1 MQTLTPQELE
11 TARTL
16 RLQGRSTDEVYN
28 YIAGNRV
35 GAPSRLSAVRQ
46 ERVVSPSTGQD
57 ILGDVIDFGK
67 GVGQAFKRVVPE
79 VREAFTTPDIDVRS
93 RVSAAALDVAQ
104 VPLDIAG
111 EAIIGAGKAALPQ
124 SAEDAIKR
132 TFNRGVQG
140 AMESDFAKNTMGWYE
155 QQSPE
160 VQFRLREILLPGV
173 EVAAELGSGGVLGK
187 LFSRGRRQVAG
198 DIAEELQNVAREA
211 ETGNIAPANRVVQST
226 IDDAERERIVT
237 DFTNAYQ
244 NSLVEN
250 RTAINRQ
257 LDKLAD
263 QSSFGDVQLTRDEL
277 IRNLAEE
284 GYIPSIEG
292 RLAKFDNTFADI
304 ENRQDRVMQAL
315 MPVLEN
321 TRTTVQIED
330 FFEQIRQSLRNDA
343 RVGSDINVALQRIDA
358 LEEGARANY
367 GDTLSAVDINRLKI
381 EGNQKRG
388 DVGRASND
396 PVVTDVWSNVAR
408 TANQWIDQ
416 NIPDNAGKRANAE
429 WARLQR
435 IKDTAQ
441 ILNNQQVDVG
451 IFGRAL
457 GSYITTVLGSTA
469 GLSVAGP
476 GGLVIAGVLSN
487 IGADTLANLIRNRTF
502 NPKVAEQVRNVMRQD
517 DELVEDLIRTAND
530 QDTEIIRRFLLPAAD
545 PNAPRSQVSSGAPI
559 QLGGDTPKGRVE
571 PGITERTREGA
582 IRQPE
587 GERVPT
593 EVERAIQQD
602 RDALEQ
608 AIMEMEVEANAL
620 RGENT
625 LVKNA
630 DGQYYRFKTIP
641 SWVPDNLRDGNNLE
655 KAIKNIEQ
663 GKKPR
668 EDTKVAQLQQLV
680 QEHIDKRVAEIKAA
694 DTTLTEGVFSNDT
707 AFAIALLAGGT
718 YYLSTTD
725 GEGAPILAAAAFASP
740 AGRKAL
746 AKQGGRVAKMS
757 DDMAVETL
765 DALKAYDATPLTTK
779 VPTRST
785 TQGSMQGIEF
795 GNADA
800 EVRLTQLQAKN
811 EGSAL
816 SNAELVEAR
825 ALLEQMG
832 AITPFAK
839 PATTKTTDLLEEARK
854 YDSAEEFVKKI
865 QNNVQKVTLPAGK
878 DRQFISEL
886 YKVGDSNIYVGY
898 KKTGEKKKV
907 TIPVVNSS
915 GKKVGETT
923 ENQNIVELKIFSVSA
938 DDENFANAFTR
949 AEGVK
954 TSEMGTEEFVKSLN
968 SQLKTVWKEANN

>member
-16 RLQGRSTDEVYN
+16 RLQGKSTDEVYN
-28 YIAGNRV
+28 YIAANRV
-35 GAPSRLSAVRQ
+35 GAPSRLSAARQ

-57 ILGDVIDFGK
+57 ILGDVMDFGR

-79 VREAFTTPDIDVRS
+79 VREAFTTPEIDTPS
-93 RVSAAALDVAQ
+93 RIGAAALDVAQ

-111 EAIIGAGKAALPQ
+111 EAIIGAGKVALPQ
-124 SAEDAIKR
+124 STEESISR
-132 TFNRGVQG
+132 TFTRGVQG
-140 AMESDFAKNTMGWYE
+140 AMESEFAQNTMDWYE
-155 QQSPE
+155 QQTPQT
-160 VQFRLREILLPGV
+160 QFRLREILLPGA
-173 EVAAELGSGGVLGK
+173 EVAAEIGSGGVLGK
-187 LFSRGRRQVAG
+187 LFSRGRRQATG

-263 QSSFGDVQLTRDEL
+263 QSSFGELQLSRDLL

-284 GYIPSIEG
+284 GYIPAIDG

-330 FFEQIRQSLRNDA
+330 FFEQVRQSLRTDA

-367 GDTLSAVDINRLKI
+367 GETLSAVDINRLKI

-388 DVGRASND
+388 DIGRASSD

-416 NIPDNAGKRANAE
+416 NVPDNAGKRANAE

-545 PNAPRSQVSSGAPI
+545 PNAPRSQVGSGAPI
-559 QLGGDTPKGRVE
+559 QAAGETPSGRVE
-571 PGITERTREGA
+571 PGITERTREGSV
-582 IRQPE
+582 RQPE
-587 GERVPT
+587 GEATP
-593 EVERAIQQD
+593 
-602 RDALEQ
+602 
-608 AIMEMEVEANAL
+608 
-620 RGENT
+620 
-625 LVKNA
+625 
-630 DGQYYRFKTIP
+630 
-641 SWVPDNLRDGNNLE
+641 
-655 KAIKNIEQ
+655 
-663 GKKPR
+663 
-668 EDTKVAQLQQLV
+668 
-680 QEHIDKRVAEIKAA
+680 
-694 DTTLTEGVFSNDT
+694 TLTEQALVKLRDAGIEPEDVQK
-707 AFAIALLAGGT
+707 AIAAGVGGYLLMT
-718 YYLSTTD
+718 YMD
-725 GEGAPILAAAAFASP
+725 EQGILLP
-740 AGRKAL
+740 AGLVMLSAMPSGSRQQVITQASKLARDTNKTLKLPDNVADEVLRSLNEESAITKGMRAGDDVDADDVMRLDTLRNKSKAE
-746 AKQGGRVAKMS
+746 S
-757 DDMAVETL
+757 
-765 DALKAYDATPLTTK
+765 LTD
-779 VPTRST
+779 
-785 TQGSMQGIEF
+785 E
-795 GNADA
+795 
-800 EVRLTQLQAKN
+800 
-811 EGSAL
+811 
-816 SNAELVEAR
+816 ELVEAGV
-825 ALLEQMG
+825 LMEKYGDQF
-832 AITPFAK
+832 PDFS
-839 PATTKTTDLLEEARK
+839 PSATTKTTDLLEEARK
-854 YDSAEEFVKKI
+854 YDNPTDFINAQKDNFAFHGTPFAEDIAKSEIRPSKSGNLGEGLYLSRDKNTAREFTKLQGGGKGSNYEDTGNGLYTEVSTGEQIQTTPGVFPYYIGDLNLKKLPDGVEQSPDFAKQAMKEGYDGVDASNSVQEPQVVIFPDAIKKMRGLQDMKKI
-865 QNNVQKVTLPAGK
+865 WEQ
-878 DRQFISEL
+878 
-886 YKVGDSNIYVGY
+886 
-898 KKTGEKKKV
+898 
-907 TIPVVNSS
+907 
-915 GKKVGETT
+915 
-923 ENQNIVELKIFSVSA
+923 
-938 DDENFANAFTR
+938 
-949 AEGVK
+949 
-954 TSEMGTEEFVKSLN
+954 
-968 SQLKTVWKEANN
+968 SQ